1 MKIYNQDKTIELQN
15 PDFSKG
21 YLKQDIL
28 EIKKEAVQEVKEEF
42 HYEVIKEYPNGGKDV
57 KKVIDVKGV
66 KAEPERIII
75 EEIQVYIPYTEEEI
89 AKKNAQQEI
98 DKLKMQL
105 DKTDYITSKLTEAI
119 VIMQIKG
126 DDTRLKEAYSQYEEL
141 INQRQEWRDRINL
154 LEDTYLKK
162 ED

>member
-42 HYEVIKEYPNGGKDV
+42 HYEVIREYPNGGKDV

-66 KAEPERIII
+66 KAEPERIIT

-89 AKKNAQQEI
+89 EKNEAQQEI
-98 DKLKMQL
+98 YRLKMQL
-105 DKTDYITSKLTEAI
+105 DKTDYITSKLAEAI
-119 VIMQIKG
+119 AIMQIKG
-126 DDTRLKEAYSQYEEL
+126 DDTRLKEVYGQYEEV
-141 INQRQEWRDRINL
+141 INQRQEWRDTVGD
-154 LEDTYLKK
+154 LEDKYFKG
-162 ED
+162 E